1 MLSKQREREIR
12 SVYKRLERDDE
23 YRARLKMAGCYLYGD
38 ESSAWL
44 DKIGDQLRPPV
55 QRKIVEDVAY

>member
-12 SVYKRLERDDE
+12 SVYKRMERDDE
-23 YRARLKMAGCYLYGD
+23 YIPRLRATGRVFLYGD
-38 ESSAWL
+38 ESGVWL
-44 DKIGDQLRPPV
+44 DKIGEKIGL